1 MKTSWKIYLFDIK
14 QITTNWVAAI
24 LIGGLIL
31 LPSLYAWLN
40 IKASWNPYGQTDQ
53 IPIGIVNEDQG
64 AVVQNEELH
73 VGDQIVSSLKE
84 NKSMNWQFVE
94 YKVAM
99 KNLEYGDY
107 FAVIIIPKDFS
118 KKLGTVLNDEPQKA
132 EIEYYVNEKINAI
145 APKITEK
152 GASII
157 VQKISS
163 QFISLVNGIIFSIFN
178 DLGIKLEENLPAIE
192 RLEEYLFTLEKELP
206 EIYQIVNQTIDDAD
220 RAEGLIQDAQQM
232 IPRVEEDSTKGLQ
245 MIDETSEFLERIEQ
259 RVNNIT
265 PTINQDIDQLKTRLS
280 ELNEV
285 LDNFDTNFSNG
296 TQETDR
302 IDSTVIDLFQLVD
315 NITNNIQ
322 LLQQSTNINQNED
335 NTDNVILNDVLM
347 KLSDIKNALQN
358 ITEQSTQLDS
368 IINNRQPELNEKIAM
383 LQENRKEANEQIE
396 KFLNSFTELQPVLK
410 NKVTEVKNT
419 LASAKSILTQVQQTI
434 PEVSKM
440 LNRTETNLLKGRE
453 VLATLSSDYPIIRDK
468 IIGLTN
474 QIRFI
479 QKDTD
484 LSEIIKL
491 LQNNPIAEEQFFK
504 EPVLLNEHKMF
515 PIANYGTG
523 MTPFYTVLAT
533 WVGGLLLISLLS
545 TEVHPNENYSRRQIY
560 FGRMFTFITIGI
572 LQAVIVS
579 LGNIWLLKVDIIEP
593 FWFILFCILCSC
605 VFIIIVY
612 TLVSV
617 FGNVGKALSIVLL
630 VLQIAG
636 SGGTYPAVLLPT
648 FFQLI
653 NPFLPFTYAID
664 LLREATAGRVL
675 GRVYHDILFILVF
688 GVIALMIGFLKGPI
702 NKFTERLRNKGKQS
716 GLFH

>member
-1 MKTSWKIYLFDIK
+1 MKTSWKIYLHDLK

-24 LIGGLIL
+24 LIVGLIL

-64 AVVQNEELH
+64 TVVKNEELH
-73 VGDQIVSSLKE
+73 VGDQIVSSLKA

-94 YKVAM
+94 YKEAM

-118 KKLGTVLNDEPQKA
+118 KKLSTVLNDEPQKA

-152 GASII
+152 GASVI

-192 RLEEYLFTLEKELP
+192 RLEEFLFTLEKELP

-220 RAEGLIQDAQQM
+220 RAERLIQDAQQM
-232 IPRVEEDSTKGLQ
+232 IPRVEEGSTKGMQ
-245 MIDETSEFLERIEQ
+245 MIDETSAFLEQIDQ

-280 ELNEV
+280 ELNGV
-285 LDNFDTNFSNG
+285 MDNFDTHITNG
-296 TQETDR
+296 AEMTDR
-302 IDSTVIDLFQLVD
+302 INSTVFDLSQLVD
-315 NITNNIQ
+315 DITENIQ
-322 LLQQSTNINQNED
+322 LLQTSNNNQNQETAD
-335 NTDNVILNDVLM
+335 NEVMNDVLM
-347 KLSDIKNALQN
+347 KLSGIKTALQE
-358 ITEQSTQLDS
+358 ITDQSDQLNS
-368 IINNRQPELNEKIAM
+368 IINNWQPELNEKISL
-383 LQENRKEANEQIE
+383 LQENRKEANEQVE

-410 NKVTEVKNT
+410 NKVTEVQDT
-419 LASAKSILTQVQQTI
+419 LANAKSILTDLQQTI
-434 PEVSKM
+434 PEVSDM

-453 VLATLSSDYPIIRDK
+453 VLATLSSDYPVIRDK
-468 IIGLTN
+468 LTGLTN
-474 QIRFI
+474 QIRLI
-479 QKDTD
+479 QKDVD
-484 LSEIIKL
+484 LKEIIEL
-491 LQNNPIAEEQFFK
+491 LQNNPVAEEQFFK
-504 EPVLLNEHKMF
+504 EPVLLNEHRMF

-545 TEVHPNENYSRRQIY
+545 TEVHSSENYSRRQIY
-560 FGRMFTFITIGI
+560 FGRMFTFITMGI

-593 FWFILFCILCSC
+593 FWFVLFCILCSF

-617 FGNVGKALSIVLL
+617 FGNVGKALSIVFL

-648 FFQLI
+648 FFQII

-688 GVIALMIGFLKGPI
+688 GVLALMIGFLKGPI
-702 NKFTERLRNKGKQS
+702 NKYTERLKNKGRQS